1 MGSLVSISLVI
12 FFIPE
17 FHKEKSD
24 SKSVL
29 DFGKI
34 LGLLA
39 IPKVGCLMLI
49 KTVCAIP
56 IGIFQSMFSIIA
68 MEQFK
73 LGADQNG
80 MIMSYIGALS
90 MFMQG
95 VGISAFTSRFTDI
108 TLMKFSTMTLVI
120 CFYLLSLLSTL
131 TDFLLLQIPLVCS
144 LSLINSI
151 LSSTVT
157 KVVPPS
163 STGTMLGLNMAVHS
177 VIRSIS
183 PSVGAIL
190 MANYGYSSIGYIGVI
205 CNVVVLTLLKLL
217 NAYIVY

>member
-1 MGSLVSISLVI
+1 MG
-12 FFIPE
+12 

-24 SKSVL
+24 SKSFL
-29 DFGKI
+29 DFRKI

-68 MEQFK
+68 MEQFQ

-108 TLMKFSTMTLVI
+108 TLMKFSTMTLI
-120 CFYLLSLLSTL
+120 LCYYLLSLLNTL

-151 LSSTVT
+151 LQSRVT
-157 KVVPPS
+157 KIVPSS

-177 VIRSIS
+177 VIRSLS
-183 PSVGAIL
+183 PSLGAL
-190 MANYGYSSIGYIGVI
+190 MMSAYGYNSIGQLGVI
-205 CNVVVLTLLKLL
+205 CNVIVVLMIKYFKVG
-217 NAYIVY
+217 A